1 MDQVNNRLGKRIRAI
16 WEDPKFELF
25 FKSFS
30 KNTPRLIKKGSIIFN
45 EGDELDKVYFIH
57 KGFVKLYQLSPEGR
71 ETTIYLYGPGQILG
85 VRALTSEDKCA
96 RHFAEAITD
105 LSMITINRKDYFEAV
120 NKNPEYLLDLLH
132 VFIDR
137 LNYTE
142 RKLEGFII
150 TDVTSRIA
158 YFLLDIANRFCEG
171 KTKNFELPLTLT
183 HQRIA
188 EFVGS
193 FRETVTL
200 SLNKLKKEGVLKDY
214 RGKITILDLKKLNK
228 SAQSVKS

>member
-1 MDQVNNRLGKRIRAI
+1 MSNGSLIERLNKI
-16 WEDPKFELF
+16 WQDANFNKFF
-25 FKSFS
+25 QIFS
-30 KNTPRLIKKGSIIFN
+30 KRPGINIKKGTILFN
-45 EGDELDKVYFIH
+45 EGEPLHKIYFIK
-57 KGFVKLYQLSPEGR
+57 KGFVKLYRLSKEGR

-85 VRALTSEDKCA
+85 VRALTSEDECA
-96 RHFAEAITD
+96 RHYAEGITD
-105 LSMITINRKDYFEAV
+105 LEVSTMTRKEYFEALSQH
-120 NKNPEYLLDLLH
+120 PEYIVDLLH

-150 TDVTSRIA
+150 TDSTARVA
-158 YFLLDIANRFCEG
+158 YFLLDIARRFCNTSR
-171 KTKNFELPLTLT
+171 KSFELPLTLT

-200 SLNKLKKEGVLKDY
+200 ALNKLQKEGVLKDN
-214 RGKITILDLKKLNK
+214 RGKITILDLNKLTK
-228 SAQSVKS
+228 SAQSTKN